1 MSSLLVLVRHG
12 QSVSNLQNVFTGSL
26 DVALTPKG
34 EDEAMETAKKL
45 RGFHFDT
52 AFCSAMIRARRT
64 LDIMLRQLGQATI
77 PVQYDAALNERYYG
91 DLQGLNKAATVQKY
105 GEAQVDLWRR
115 SYDVA
120 PPGGESLHQTQD
132 RVVAYYQ
139 HAIVPCLRQGQHV
152 LVVAHGNSLRAL
164 RMYLEHFSA
173 EHVKGLEIPTGSA
186 HVYEMDDALHIKDMR
201 DL

>member
-1 MSSLLVLVRHG
+1 MSLLVLVRHG

-34 EDEAMETAKKL
+34 EQEAQETAKKL

-52 AFCSAMIRARRT
+52 AFCSDMIRARRT
-64 LDIMLRQLGQATI
+64 LDIMLRQLGQTNI
-77 PVQYDAALNERYYG
+77 PVHYDAALNERYYG
-91 DLQGLNKAATVQKY
+91 DLQGLNKADTMQKY
-105 GEAQVDLWRR
+105 GEQQVDLWRR

-132 RVVAYYQ
+132 RVMAYYQ
-139 HAIVPCLRQGQHV
+139 QAIVPCLQQGQHV

-164 RMYLEHFSA
+164 RMSLEHFSA
-173 EHVKGLEIPTGSA
+173 EHVKGLEIPTGGA
-186 HVYEMDDALHIKDMR
+186 HVYDLDDTLNIKAMR

>member
-1 MSSLLVLVRHG
+1 MSLLVLVRHG

-34 EDEAMETAKKL
+34 EQEAQETATKL

-52 AFCSAMIRARRT
+52 AFCSDMLRARRT
-64 LDIMLRQLGQATI
+64 LDIMLRQLGQADI
-77 PVQYDAALNERYYG
+77 PTHYNAALNERYYG
-91 DLQGLNKAATVQKY
+91 NLQGLNKADTVQKY
-105 GEAQVDLWRR
+105 GEEQVDQWRR

-132 RVVAYYQ
+132 RVVAYYEQ
-139 HAIVPCLRQGQHV
+139 AIARLLQQGQHV

-173 EHVKGLEIPTGSA
+173 EHVKGLEIPTGGA
-186 HVYEMDDALHIKDMR
+186 RVYELDNALHIKEMS

>member
-1 MSSLLVLVRHG
+1 MSLLVLVRHG

-34 EDEAMETAKKL
+34 EQEAQETAKKL

-52 AFCSAMIRARRT
+52 AFCSDMIRARRT
-64 LDIMLRQLGQATI
+64 LDIMLRQLGQADI
-77 PVQYDAALNERYYG
+77 PVQYNAALNERYYG
-91 DLQGLNKAATVQKY
+91 NLQGLNKAETVQKY
-105 GEAQVDLWRR
+105 GEEQVDQWRR

-132 RVVAYYQ
+132 RVVAYYKQ
-139 HAIVPCLRQGQHV
+139 AIAPVLQQDQHV

-173 EHVKGLEIPTGSA
+173 EHVKGLEIPTGGA
-186 HVYEMDDALHIKDMR
+186 HVYDLDDALTIKKMR